1 MRNRLRIRQSFIL
14 TQISQIEPNSINMQP
29 PCVLP
34 KDVINVIKSVG
45 VIPVFYHPEVNTI
58 LQAIRTAYRCGARVF
73 EFLHQRDNRGLRIF
87 SWLVDETADMPDLI
101 LGVGT
106 VLDATMTDRYIQAGA
121 KFISSP
127 FLRKD
132 MAEVCHRANILWM
145 SGCSTQTDIREAR
158 ELGASMVMIIP
169 GNVLGPDFLRRA
181 VLEYTDLHF
190 IPSGGVDLTEPS
202 LRSWIHSGALAVRLG
217 DQLFPRETVVAQ
229 EWDKIERNVRNAL
242 EQVKKLKSPGKKGSF
257 PSIIL

>member
-1 MRNRLRIRQSFIL
+1 
-14 TQISQIEPNSINMQP
+14 MQP
-29 PCVLP
+29 PCAPP
-34 KDVINVIKSVG
+34 KEVINVIKTVG

-87 SWLVDETADMPDLI
+87 SWLVDETKNMPDLI

-106 VLDATMTDRYIQAGA
+106 VLDATMTDRYIKAGA

-132 MAEVCHRANILWM
+132 MADVCRHANILWM
-145 SGCSTQTDIREAR
+145 PGCSTQTDIREAR
-158 ELGASMVMIIP
+158 ELGASIVMIIP

-190 IPSGGVDLTEPS
+190 VPSGGVELTEAS
-202 LRSWIHSGALAVRLG
+202 LRSWIHSGAPAVRLNE
-217 DQLFPRETVVAQ
+217 QLFPREAIVLH
-229 EWDKIERNVRNAL
+229 EWDKIERNVRMAL
-242 EQVKKLKSPGKKGSF
+242 EQVQKLKSPGKKNSF
-257 PSIIL
+257 LSIVL